1 MAEVEFKL
9 PWPLSNRSGICMARG
24 IPIISGEKE
33 AILIFSSIPDEP
45 TWLGHEIKRDP
56 NTVYVDIHKAA
67 LYVKHIDSE
76 TIMMQLITN
85 MDPKLN
91 YIPTSL
97 INFGLKHICGMFL
110 SLAKKKCE
118 QLDPEYEELQKGE
131 KAEMYDDIRK
141 KIFGE
146 KKNDPEPKL

>member
-1 MAEVEFKL
+1 MAEAEFKL
-9 PWPLSNRSGICMARG
+9 PWPLSNRSGIVMASG

-33 AILIFSSIPDEP
+33 NILIFSSIPDKP

-67 LYVKHIDSE
+67 LYVKQIDAE
-76 TIMMQLITN
+76 TIMIQTITN

-97 INFGLKHICGMFL
+97 INYGLKHVCGMFL
-110 SLAKKKCE
+110 SLAKKKCL
-118 QLDPEYEELQKGE
+118 QLEPEYEELQNGE

-141 KIFGE
+141 KIFREE
-146 KKNDPEPKL
+146 KTDPEPKL